1 MEKSSIEGNRSK
13 AKECT
18 SMRQQHNSLV
28 GELYWCDMR
37 HLFIVTLLSQEGAK
51 DLGIYTDGSLK
62 FSRHIN
68 HIVAK
73 AHARASLIH
82 KCFLSKDRSI
92 LVKAYVTYV
101 RPLLEYAV
109 HVWSPYQL
117 EDIARIESVQRRFTK
132 RLSGLSNDNYSSRL
146 ATLDLKS
153 LELRRLHQD
162 LMYTYKI
169 IFGLVDLD
177 CYRFF
182 TISSN
187 ETTRG
192 HTCKLFVCHS
202 RVDVRKYFLCNH
214 VVKVWNSFP
223 ATSDDFTS
231 IRSFS
236 SLIKRT
242 DLSRF
247 VNF

>member
-1 MEKSSIEGNRSK
+1 MVIGNLKNSK
-13 AKECT
+13 DLPF
-18 SMRQQHNSLV
+18 SF
-28 GELYWCDMR
+28 
-37 HLFIVTLLSQEGAK
+37 HLGNNDISRQEGAK
-51 DLGIYTDGSLK
+51 DLGIYTDLK

-82 KCFLSKDRSI
+82 KCFSSKDRSI

-117 EDIARIESVQRRFTK
+117 EDIAKIKSVQLRFTE
-132 RLSGLSNDNYSSRL
+132 RLSGSSNDDYSSRL
-146 ATLDLKS
+146 ATLALES

-177 CYRFF
+177 CFRFF
-182 TISSN
+182 TVSPN
-187 ETTRG
+187 KTTRG
-192 HTCKLFVCHS
+192 RTCKLFVCHS
-202 RVDVRKYFLCNH
+202 PVDVQKYFFCNR
-214 VVKVWNSFP
+214 VVKIWNSLP
-223 ATSDDFTS
+223 AILDDFAS
-231 IRSFS
+231 IRSFNF
-236 SLIKRT
+236 LVKRT
-242 DLSRF
+242 DLSWF